1 MRSALILAFLLGSAS
16 AKGYNRSRTKL
27 AIPKQVVRSPP
38 ANRGPTARIVGGA
51 PPLAM
56 RAPCVRMW
64 ADRRAHHVTVTSSGP
79 LSTRS
84 HAPLLLLRRRSCH
97 AVRAQLG
104 HPVSNGRL
112 YVRRLAHRRAVGHD
126 RCALHRRHRSLTHA
140 GWRAPPRLRVGRQRR
155 ARLRRDC
162 GYRREVRASRVQ

>member
-27 AIPKQVVRSPP
+27 AIPKQDVGRGPTSNP
-38 ANRGPTARIVGGA
+38 NRGPTARIVGGA
-51 PPLAM
+51 PPLTM
-56 RAPCVRMW
+56 RAPCVGGLTGGRI
-64 ADRRAHHVTVTSSGP
+64 DVSVTSSGP

-84 HAPLLLLRRRSCH
+84 HAQLLRRRSCH

-104 HPVSNGRL
+104 PGVSSGRL
-112 YVRRLAHRRAVGHD
+112 CVRRLAHRRAVGHY
-126 RCALHRRHRSLTHA
+126 RSALHPRHPCRKHA
-140 GWRAPPRLRVGRQRR
+140 GRRAPPRSRVGRQRR

>member
-1 MRSALILAFLLGSAS
+1 MCSALILAFLLGSAS
-16 AKGYNRSRTKL
+16 AKGYNRSNTKL
-27 AIPKQVVRSPP
+27 AIPKQDIGSPP
-38 ANRGPTARIVGGA
+38 ADRGPSARIVGGA
-51 PPLAM
+51 PPLTM
-56 RAPCVRMW
+56 RAPVCGLTGVGV
-64 ADRRAHHVTVTSSGP
+64 DVVVTCSVP
-79 LSTRS
+79 LSARS
-84 HAPLLLLRRRSCH
+84 HTVLLRRRSCH

-126 RCALHRRHRSLTHA
+126 RSALHPRHPCRKHA
-140 GWRAPPRLRVGRQRR
+140 GRRAPPRSRVGRQRR

>member
-1 MRSALILAFLLGSAS
+1 MRSALILAFFLGSAS

-27 AIPKQVVRSPP
+27 AIPKQDVGSPP
-38 ANRGPTARIVGGA
+38 ADRGPTARIVGGA
-51 PPLAM
+51 PPLTM
-56 RAPCVRMW
+56 RAPCVYGLTGGGI
-64 ADRRAHHVTVTSSGP
+64 DVTVTSSGP

-84 HAPLLLLRRRSCH
+84 HAPLLRRRSCH

-104 HPVSNGRL
+104 HPVSSGRL

-126 RCALHRRHRSLTHA
+126 RSALHPRHLCLKHA
-140 GWRAPPRLRVGRQRR
+140 GRRAPPRSRLGRQRR

-162 GYRREVRASRVQ
+162 GDRREARASRVQ